1 MPIISS
7 LQQKSSKF
15 SNLFSD
21 GIFSIYNRNQLL
33 WSISTDKS
41 AQHKELIEE
50 LAPFRVNDSD
60 NFLFSSET
68 VESLYHE
75 LLPASQN
82 FILLDGVF
90 KGTSLAVALYFV
102 KQYSLKSFTF
112 SVQSFGCSQNQA

>member
-60 NFLFSSET
+60 NFLFSSEA

-82 FILLDGVF
+82 FFLLEGVF
-90 KGTSLAVALYFV
+90 KGASLAV
-102 KQYSLKSFTF
+102 
-112 SVQSFGCSQNQA
+112 QSMFLCLV